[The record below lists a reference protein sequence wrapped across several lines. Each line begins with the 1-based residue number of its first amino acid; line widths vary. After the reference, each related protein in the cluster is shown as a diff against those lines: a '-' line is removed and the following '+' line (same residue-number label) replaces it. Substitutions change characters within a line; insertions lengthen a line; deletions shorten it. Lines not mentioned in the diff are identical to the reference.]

1 MKTSVTKIEMAM
13 PEFVRDA
20 DKIETLLTKSE
31 MAMAKLYMTMTKKLN
46 DDQIIAWNEIAV
58 A

>member
-13 PEFVRDA
+13 PEFVRDT

-31 MAMAKLYMTMTKKLN
+31 MAMAKLYMTMTKNLN